1 MRLAVERGKILQIMR
16 PEREATFPSLRCA
29 LCTGESAEPVF
40 RKEGYE
46 IVRCSACGLMYVAN
60 PPTDFEISAMYSFAC
75 GYHRELADRE
85 SAASAK
91 FARAARRYL
100 RLIGKYRDSGRI
112 LDVGCSAGIF
122 LDTARKNGWDTYG
135 VEISQDAA
143 EVARSRGLNVVTG
156 TLADANLPRGFFD
169 VVTFWDV
176 LEHVRN
182 PVATLA
188 LARDLLGSRGILA
201 LATPNVDGVFPRLSL
216 HAAELTGV
224 WRHPEPPHHLVQF
237 SKKTIKHALEL
248 AGFQIL
254 QVIDRRIPLGHT
266 FGTVGH
272 VLRSPK
278 RSAYAA
284 AFAPVAFIGP
294 LLKSG
299 DSIDVIARKVSPE

>member
-1 MRLAVERGKILQIMR
+1 MFQIMM
-16 PEREATFPSLRCA
+16 PEKEARSPSLRCA
-29 LCTGESAEPVF
+29 LCADESRADTVF

-46 IVRCSACGLMYVAN
+46 IVRCSACGLTYVAN
-60 PPTDFEISAMYSFAC
+60 PPNDSEISAMYSFAR
-75 GYHRELADRE
+75 GYHGELTDRE

-91 FARAARRYL
+91 FTRAARRYL
-100 RLIGKYRDSGRI
+100 HLIGEYRQAGRI

-122 LDTARKNGWDTYG
+122 LDTARESGWDTYG
-135 VEISQDAA
+135 VEISQDTAD
-143 EVARSRGLNVVTG
+143 VARSRGLNVVTG
-156 TLADANLPRGFFD
+156 TLADANFPTGFFD

-176 LEHVRN
+176 LEHLRD

-188 LARDLLGSRGILA
+188 LARDLLVSRGILA
-201 LATPNVDGVFPRLSL
+201 LSTPNVDGVFPRLSL
-216 HAAELTGV
+216 RAARRTGV

-248 AGFQIL
+248 AGFEIL

-299 DSIDVIARKVSPE
+299 DSIDVIARKASPA